1 MSEYVII
8 TDTSADIPASVLD
21 KGQIHLIPMVYQLNG
36 EEHPHKDPGS
46 WDSKAFYDQLR
57 NGGTGSTS
65 QISPAVYTDYFEPF
79 LKEGKDILYIS
90 LSGGLTSTWQSSH
103 LAATDLMEE
112 YPERKISCVDSLAAT
127 GGQGILV
134 ILAAQNQ
141 EKGMSLEEN
150 TAWLEENRL
159 HICHWFTVDDLDFL
173 KRGGRIS
180 PTIAWI
186 GGKLKIKPVLRIA
199 EDGTLA
205 IPEKVRGSKA
215 AMNTIVSKYVSSG
228 LNEEHPY
235 VFLCHG
241 DALEQAEKAK
251 AAILEAVPGAQ
262 VNIRYHP
269 DNYQNN
275 PLADLAEEKM
285 KEINEAYETITKQ
298 RSGGGGSYQRPSG
311 GYGGQSYGGGYQY
324 SHQQSGSANPTYARI
339 RNLINSGDL
348 GTAERLLNEVPQKN
362 GEWYFLSGSI
372 AYRKGWLD
380 EAMQNYS
387 LACQMDPG
395 NMEYRQALAMM
406 QQGGQ
411 AYRPYG
417 YSGGMDGLDCCTSLL
432 CLNCLCGGGHC

>member
-159 HICHWFTVDDLDFL
+159 HICHWFTVDDLNFL
-173 KRGGRIS
+173 KRGGRVS
-180 PTIAWI
+180 AATALV
-186 GGKLKIKPVLRIA
+186 GTMLSIKPVMHTDNEGRLTMVGKARGRKASLKALLDAI
-199 EDGTLA
+199 ERLA
-205 IPEKVRGSKA
+205 IEPEKQTMFICHADCEEEAKQVAAEIQRRFGTTDIRIHYIGPVIGSHTGP
-215 AMNTIVSKYVSSG
+215 NTMG
-228 LNEEHPY
+228 LFF
-235 VFLCHG
+235 V
-241 DALEQAEKAK
+241 
-251 AAILEAVPGAQ
+251 
-262 VNIRYHP
+262 
-269 DNYQNN
+269 
-275 PLADLAEEKM
+275 
-285 KEINEAYETITKQ
+285 
-298 RSGGGGSYQRPSG
+298 
-311 GYGGQSYGGGYQY
+311 
-324 SHQQSGSANPTYARI
+324 
-339 RNLINSGDL
+339 
-348 GTAERLLNEVPQKN
+348 GTER
-362 GEWYFLSGSI
+362 
-372 AYRKGWLD
+372 
-380 EAMQNYS
+380 
-387 LACQMDPG
+387 
-395 NMEYRQALAMM
+395 
-406 QQGGQ
+406 
-411 AYRPYG
+411 
-417 YSGGMDGLDCCTSLL
+417 
-432 CLNCLCGGGHC
+432 

>member
-159 HICHWFTVDDLDFL
+159 HICHWFTVNDLNYLKKGGRVSAATAFVGTMLSIKPIMHTSDEGKLTVVGKARGRKSSLNTLIDTVGRLGIDLQEQTMFICQADCRAEAEAVAAEL
-173 KRGGRIS
+173 KRRYGVKEVYINY
-180 PTIAWI
+180 I
-186 GGKLKIKPVLRIA
+186 GPVIGSHTGPDTMGLFFV
-199 EDGTLA
+199 GT
-205 IPEKVRGSKA
+205 
-215 AMNTIVSKYVSSG
+215 
-228 LNEEHPY
+228 
-235 VFLCHG
+235 
-241 DALEQAEKAK
+241 
-251 AAILEAVPGAQ
+251 
-262 VNIRYHP
+262 
-269 DNYQNN
+269 
-275 PLADLAEEKM
+275 
-285 KEINEAYETITKQ
+285 
-298 RSGGGGSYQRPSG
+298 
-311 GYGGQSYGGGYQY
+311 
-324 SHQQSGSANPTYARI
+324 
-339 RNLINSGDL
+339 
-348 GTAERLLNEVPQKN
+348 ER
-362 GEWYFLSGSI
+362 
-372 AYRKGWLD
+372 
-380 EAMQNYS
+380 
-387 LACQMDPG
+387 
-395 NMEYRQALAMM
+395 
-406 QQGGQ
+406 
-411 AYRPYG
+411 
-417 YSGGMDGLDCCTSLL
+417 
-432 CLNCLCGGGHC
+432 